1 MKTQRQIYG
10 DAETGI
16 KVIKTILSDESI
28 VYDVQV
34 PAIVYHAKDEKEAA
48 KVYQILTALL
58 VE

>member
-1 MKTQRQIYG
+1 MQIYG
-10 DAETGI
+10 DAATGI
-16 KVIKTILSDESI
+16 KVTKIILSDESI

-34 PAIVYHAKDEKEAA
+34 PAIVYHAKDENEAA

>member
-10 DAETGI
+10 DAATGI
-16 KVIKTILSDESI
+16 KVTKIILSDESI

-34 PAIVYHAKDEKEAA
+34 PAIVYHAKDERDAA
-48 KVYQILTALL
+48 KVYQILIALL